1 MKGKSRRRAARKQRQ
16 KQARLAEAA
25 PFDVHTLTVLDS
37 LTAMEKLIQSF
48 TPSDDPAASI
58 GATIDEAVN
67 QLVADVRQFDTLRLV
82 EVARLMF
89 LPSSFGGP
97 PVSAL
102 DAVAAHVELLALIA
116 LAAEGPNGFSGSG
129 SNLSTTEFVPAAKS
143 QLDHLMHLSQLR
155 VMATTKPTDKLAMIS
170 TYVRG
175 NEVWMRSTSYADVAE
190 ATVHSLFEDCPE
202 VRQALLADLGFSAA
216 DVLAVLQSCHDIQI
230 AKLNTRMQAMFESVD
245 IAMNST
251 TETGPDPVLRDAA
264 QEQFSAM
271 WEPAIETV
279 TAGIEEIAAATGQP
293 ADRVSAIVDQFRLD
307 LGTSTPAEVTD
318 DFMAGRNPL
327 RTHPVLVHDS
337 GRIMLPHSALIAG
350 AIKENFEE
358 HLKSSPVWE
367 TYRKHRGDL
376 LESRTR
382 AALEKV
388 LPGASHRGGTER
400 FEYFIP
406 ATPKEQTAGD
416 PAKYTKRVEGDHL
429 FLLDDVAIVVEDK
442 ANALSALSR
451 GGKVN
456 RIRTDLT
463 SIISKAAEQAGRL
476 RDLIEGD
483 GGVRVEGEG
492 WVDLT
497 HIREIHTITVSLDD
511 LSSVATATA
520 EFVRA
525 GLLAPENICWTV
537 SIHDLELIT
546 ELIDRPAE
554 FLLYL
559 RRRRNPQVTV
569 LYSAPDELDLF
580 LYFFESG
587 LWVEPDP
594 DQERAAFPFLPEPKP
609 AQRRRYRGQARS
621 LITSRTDPLDRWHD
635 AKLNGA
641 DASALKPTMVEAP
654 LAPLADLLHTQGVY
668 GWLSIGAT
676 LLSGAF
682 EAQRKLAGSAQ
693 RLLSEPRSDG
703 QGRSLTWPVT
713 GTVEPAEGWLLVWAT
728 HPPHESLA
736 KAHKRLA
743 GYLKAKK
750 HQLSLPRAVA
760 FLYDEAT
767 RQLQH
772 VQYDSDIGPLPDE
785 LKPWLGSL
793 QPPEAMH
800 PIRQSARGRRR
811 RKAKRVAR

>member
-16 KQARLAEAA
+16 RQARLAETT
-25 PFDVHTLTVLDS
+25 PFDVHTRTVLSS
-37 LTAMEKLIQSF
+37 LATMEELIQAF
-48 TPSDDPAASI
+48 AASDDLAVSIDAAFD
-58 GATIDEAVN
+58 GALDE
-67 QLVADVRQFDTLRLV
+67 LVAQIREFDALRLV
-82 EVARLMF
+82 EVSRLAF
-89 LPSSFGGP
+89 LPSSFGP
-97 PVSAL
+97 PASAL

-116 LAAEGPNGFSGSG
+116 LTAERTDDSSDSSDRPSMSKFMP
-129 SNLSTTEFVPAAKS
+129 EAKS

-155 VMATTKPTDKLAMIS
+155 AMATTKPTDKLAMIS

-175 NEVWMRSTSYADVAE
+175 NEVWVRSTSYVDVAE
-190 ATVHSLFEDCPE
+190 ATVRSLFEDCPE
-202 VRQALLADLGFSAA
+202 VRQALLAELGFSAA
-216 DVLAVLQSCHDIQI
+216 HVLAVLQSCHDIQI
-230 AKLNTRMQAMFESVD
+230 AKMNVRMQELFESVD
-245 IAMNST
+245 IAMTST
-251 TETGPDPVLRDAA
+251 TEAGPDPALRDAA
-264 QEQFSAM
+264 QERMSAM
-271 WEPAIETV
+271 WEPAVGMV
-279 TAGIEEIAAATGQP
+279 TAGIEEIAAASGQP

-307 LGTSTPAEVTD
+307 LGTSTPAEVVN

-327 RTHPVLVHDS
+327 RTHPVLADGS

-350 AIKENFEE
+350 AIKENFEQ
-358 HLKSSPVWE
+358 HLKSSSVWE

-376 LESRTR
+376 LECRTR

-400 FEYFIP
+400 FEYYIP
-406 ATPKEQTAGD
+406 ATPTEQAAGV

-429 FLLDDVAIVVEDK
+429 FLLDDVAVIVEDK

-463 SIISKAAEQAGRL
+463 SIITKAAEQAGRL

-492 WVDLT
+492 WLDLT
-497 HIREIHTITVSLDD
+497 HIREIHTVTVSLDD
-511 LSSVATATA
+511 LSSVSTATA
-520 EFVRA
+520 ALVQA
-525 GLLAPENICWTV
+525 GLLSPENICWTV
-537 SIHDLELIT
+537 SIHDLELIA
-546 ELIDRPAE
+546 ELVDRPAE

-594 DQERAAFPFLPEPKP
+594 DQERAAFPFLPEPKT
-609 AQRRRYRGQARS
+609 AQRRRYRQQVRS
-621 LITSRTDPLDRWHD
+621 LIISRTDPLDRWHD
-635 AKLNGA
+635 AKLDGA
-641 DASALKPTMVEAP
+641 DASALKPTMVKAP
-654 LAPLADLLHTQGVY
+654 LTSLVDLIQAQGAY

-676 LLSGAF
+676 LLSGAS
-682 EAQRKLAGSAQ
+682 EAQHKLASAA
-693 RLLSEPRSDG
+693 RSLLSEPRSDG

-713 GTVEPAEGWLLVWAT
+713 GTVDTAEAWLLVWAT
-728 HPPHESLA
+728 QPPHEDLA
-736 KAHKRLA
+736 VSKKRLA
-743 GYLKAKK
+743 GYLKTKK
-750 HQLSLPRAVA
+750 YQLSLPRAAA

-772 VQYDSDIGPLPDE
+772 VQYDSDTGPLPDD
-785 LKPWLGSL
+785 LIPWLDHL

-800 PIRQSARGRRR
+800 PLPSSRVRQK
-811 RKAKRVAR
+811 RKAKRAKT